1 MFPWKVTLD
10 RFDCIYFVDTV
21 FMLCQFIFVFCLLD
35 LQRRVKEYEQ
45 KKKLLEKKS
54 ECFDQLLE
62 IPTMKNNSAVPMMVY
77 PNRSQTPTSQ
87 PGTFILT
94 PAQSSNFSGT
104 PVSANMVL
112 SSHTSTVSNT
122 VSNTLASNG
131 RITSGPG
138 GSKILVF
145 PKQNTEFF
153 SSPEGGLK
161 ITLKRKNESQSADA
175 PASKQAASES
185 QLKKILTS
193 APLKNTGN
201 SVDEQNSV
209 EKLIEVDDEDKNDAD
224 IGVIEEDIL
233 ISENINNDEQN
244 SSVDDLNS
252 SHEELTTNDDTGDQ
266 KSEDKNENPV
276 KRSKRKRSAKTYTD
290 FIK

>member
-1 MFPWKVTLD
+1 MYLS
-10 RFDCIYFVDTV
+10 
-21 FMLCQFIFVFCLLD
+21 CLID

-54 ECFDQLLE
+54 ECFDQILE

-77 PNRSQTPTSQ
+77 PNQSQTPNSQ
-87 PGTFILT
+87 SGTFILT
-94 PAQSSNFSGT
+94 PAQSSN
-104 PVSANMVL
+104 VSANVVL
-112 SSHTSTVSNT
+112 STQASIVSNM

-193 APLKNTGN
+193 ATLKNTGN
-201 SVDEQNSV
+201 SVENNSV
-209 EKLIEVDDEDKNDAD
+209 ERLNEADYGDKNDAD
-224 IGVIEEDIL
+224 IEVGDQEFQ
-233 ISENINNDEQN
+233 ISENVNNDEQN

-252 SHEELTTNDDTGDQ
+252 SHEEMSTNDHTGGGDQ
-266 KSEDKNENPV
+266 KSEENPV

>member
-1 MFPWKVTLD
+1 
-10 RFDCIYFVDTV
+10 
-21 FMLCQFIFVFCLLD
+21 
-35 LQRRVKEYEQ
+35 
-45 KKKLLEKKS
+45 
-54 ECFDQLLE
+54 
-62 IPTMKNNSAVPMMVY
+62 
-77 PNRSQTPTSQ
+77 
-87 PGTFILT
+87 
-94 PAQSSNFSGT
+94 
-104 PVSANMVL
+104 
-112 SSHTSTVSNT
+112 
-122 VSNTLASNG
+122 
-131 RITSGPG
+131 
-138 GSKILVF
+138 
-145 PKQNTEFF
+145 
-153 SSPEGGLK
+153 
-161 ITLKRKNESQSADA
+161 
-175 PASKQAASES
+175 
-185 QLKKILTS
+185 
-193 APLKNTGN
+193 LKNTGN